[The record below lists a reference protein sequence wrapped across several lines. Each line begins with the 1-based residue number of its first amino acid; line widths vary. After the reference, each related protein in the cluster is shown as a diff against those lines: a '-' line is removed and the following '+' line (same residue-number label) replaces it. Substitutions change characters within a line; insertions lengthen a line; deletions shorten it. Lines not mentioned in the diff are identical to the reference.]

1 MTLRNLSDKETKTIN
16 GGGLIN
22 CCPYPCGFGFPL
34 TNVVLYTL
42 ENVKNIFVRVNNL
55 ISLTP

>member
-16 GGGLIN
+16 GGGLISDLTLS
-22 CCPYPCGFGFPL
+22 GLTFPL
-34 TNVVLYTL
+34 TNFIPHTL